1 MLGTSMDP
9 ASADGIGWARLRGF
23 VLALSVPVLLLTV
36 GTGGYMLVE
45 GWSPFDSLYMSA
57 ITLTTV
63 GYLEVHPLSHGGRI
77 FTIAY
82 LLVGVFSLFYVA
94 TTIIRQV
101 VSGEVRMHL
110 GRQIMERTLA
120 NLEGHVVV
128 CGLGRMGRIV
138 CEEFSNQ
145 EMRFVVI
152 DRDASLV
159 ENLNIPHGI
168 GLAGDATSDEV
179 LRRAGVERARTLVTV
194 AASDADNLYIVMSAR
209 LLNDKLHIVA
219 RAADEEAEKKL
230 VRAGANR
237 VVSPYV
243 IGGQRVAQA
252 VLRPA
257 VLDFIELATREDY
270 LELQIEEVAIG
281 PRGSLVGAQIK
292 DNRIRQELGVMV
304 VAVRKPDGKME
315 FNPRPDTRLEAG
327 DIVIALGHKEQLGR
341 LENLARA

>member
-1 MLGTSMDP
+1 MLGPLMYP
-9 ASADGIGWARLRGF
+9 AHLALLGGSRLRAF
-23 VLALSVPVLLLTV
+23 LAALSVPFLLLAA

-45 GWSPFDSLYMSA
+45 GWSAFDALYMSA
-57 ITLTTV
+57 ITISTV
-63 GYLEVHPLSHGGRI
+63 GYMEVHTLSPGGRI

-101 VSGEVRMHL
+101 VSGELRTQL
-110 GRQIMERTLA
+110 GRQLMERTLSTI
-120 NLEGHVVV
+120 EGHVVV

-138 CEEFSNQ
+138 CQEFSGM
-145 EMRFVVI
+145 EMPFVVI
-152 DRDASLV
+152 DRDTALV
-159 ENLNIPHGI
+159 EPLNIPHGI

-209 LLNDKLHIVA
+209 LMNDKLFIVA
-219 RAADEEAEKKL
+219 RAADEDAEKKL
-230 VRAGANR
+230 KRAGANR

-257 VLDFIELATREDY
+257 VLDFIELATREDF
-270 LELQIEEVAIG
+270 LELQIEEATIG

-304 VAVRKPDGKME
+304 VAVRKPSGEMQ
-315 FNPRPDTRLEAG
+315 FNPTPETTLEAG
-327 DIVIALGHKEQLGR
+327 DVVIALGHKEQLAR
-341 LENLARA
+341 LTLLARA

>member
-1 MLGTSMDP
+1 VRALV
-9 ASADGIGWARLRGF
+9 AL
-23 VLALSVPVLLLTV
+23 LAPVLLLAV

-45 GWSPFDSLYMSA
+45 GWNAFDALYMSA
-57 ITLTTV
+57 ITISTV
-63 GYLEVHPLSHGGRI
+63 GYLEVHPLSHAGRV

-94 TTIIRQV
+94 TAIIRSI

-110 GRQIMERTLA
+110 GRELMERSLA
-120 NLEGHVVV
+120 AMESHVVV

-138 CEEFSNQ
+138 CEQFSAM
-145 EMRFVVI
+145 EMPFVVI
-152 DRDASLV
+152 DRDTALV
-159 ENLNIPHGI
+159 ENLGIPHGI

-209 LLNDKLHIVA
+209 LMNERLHIVA
-219 RAADEEAEKKL
+219 RAEEEEAEKKL

-257 VLDFIELATREDY
+257 VLDFIELATREDFQ
-270 LELQIEEVAIG
+270 ELQIEEVAIG
-281 PRGSLVGAQIK
+281 PRGALVGAQIK
-292 DNRIRQELGVMV
+292 DNRIRRDLGVIV
-304 VAVRKPDGKME
+304 VAVRKPSGKMQ
-315 FNPRPDTRLEAG
+315 FNPTPETTLEAG
-327 DIVIALGHKEQLGR
+327 DVVIVLGHKDQ
-341 LENLARA
+341 LARLSSLALS

>member
-1 MLGTSMDP
+1 MEAS
-9 ASADGIGWARLRGF
+9 SADRSGGPPLRTF
-23 VLALSVPVLLLTV
+23 LLALSAPVLLLAV
-36 GTGGYMLVE
+36 GTAGYMLVE
-45 GWSPFDSLYMSA
+45 GWGAFDALYMSA
-57 ITLTTV
+57 ITVSTV
-63 GYLEVHPLSHGGRI
+63 GYLEVHPLSAGGRV
-77 FTIAY
+77 FTIVY

-94 TTIIRQV
+94 TSIIRSI
-101 VSGEVRMHL
+101 VSGEVRTQL
-110 GRQIMERTLA
+110 GRQMMERTLA
-120 NLEGHVVV
+120 TIEGHVVV

-138 CEEFSNQ
+138 CQEFSAM

-152 DRDASLV
+152 DRDPALV
-159 ENLNIPHGI
+159 EGLNIPHGI

-179 LRRAGVERARTLVTV
+179 LRRAGVERARTLVTL

-257 VLDFIELATREDY
+257 VLDFLELAQREDFQ
-270 LELQIEEVAIG
+270 ELQIEEVSIG
-281 PRGSLVGAQIK
+281 ARGSLVGAQIK
-292 DNRIRQELGVMV
+292 DNRIRQDLGVMV
-304 VAVRKPDGKME
+304 VAVRKPNGGMQ
-315 FNPRPDTRLEAG
+315 FNPKPDTTLEAG
-327 DIVIALGHKEQLGR
+327 DTLIALGHKDQLAQ